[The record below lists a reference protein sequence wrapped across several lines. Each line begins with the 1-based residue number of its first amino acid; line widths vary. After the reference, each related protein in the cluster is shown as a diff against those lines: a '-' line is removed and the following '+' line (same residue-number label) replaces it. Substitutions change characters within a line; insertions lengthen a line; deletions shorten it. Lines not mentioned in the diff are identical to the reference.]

1 MMETEEQV
9 TMRFTVFLKV
19 ELQKKKKKKSTRHA
33 QR

>member
-19 ELQKKKKKKSTRHA
+19 ELQKKKKKSTRHA